1 MKLTKEQYDEL
12 GMFYLNDLP
21 FDDSNQKLMLKL
33 FNCLPNHIQALA
45 ISWGNNDS
53 VFRDEVFE
61 FLCDNQ
67 FRMTTTQYYD
77 SNIFTEY
84 HKENKYRSI
93 DFTKLGLE
101 NEVIPDMVF
110 TFGLKDNN
118 NPDNAIS
125 SEIGLNELC
134 DVRTQYD
141 LNPLNVFLTSFV
153 EHYDREFGTDV
164 RPLISKVLDG
174 SVL

>member
-1 MKLTKEQYDEL
+1 MKITKEQFEEM
-12 GMFYLNDLP
+12 GTFYLNDLP
-21 FDDSNQKLMLKL
+21 FHDSNPKIMLKL

-45 ISWGNNDS
+45 ISWGANDS
-53 VFRDEVFE
+53 VFRDDVFE
-61 FLCDNQ
+61 YLCENQ
-67 FRMTTTQYYD
+67 FRMTTKEYYD

-84 HKENKYRSI
+84 NKENRYRSL

-101 NEVIPDMVF
+101 NEAIPDIVF
-110 TFGLKDNN
+110 TFGIKDNN
-118 NPDNAIS
+118 NEDNTMS

-134 DVRTQYD
+134 DVRTQYN

-174 SVL
+174 NVI